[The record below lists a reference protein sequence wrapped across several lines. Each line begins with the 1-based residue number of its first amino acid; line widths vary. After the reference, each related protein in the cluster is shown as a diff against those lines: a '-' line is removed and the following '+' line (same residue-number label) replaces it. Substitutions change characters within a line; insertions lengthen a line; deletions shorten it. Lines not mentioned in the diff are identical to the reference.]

1 MATYNN
7 LASLEGLQVGDV
19 ITYDTT
25 TAIDF
30 KGYKVKVE
38 LYGKSLGSEWSSSR
52 QGGYT
57 VFNIDTS
64 ILSAKILSFNN
75 DDSRNDLIYGNNN
88 DLYYRIAVAGN
99 AGTQAQA
106 QYGGSGGGLT
116 GQNRPIQRL
125 LFWQIFG
132 DRRNSNFW
140 WNRSIPREIW

>member
-7 LASLEGLQVGDV
+7 LTSLDGLQVGDT

-38 LYGKSLGSEWSSSR
+38 LYGKNLGSKWGSACR
-52 QGGYT
+52 GGYT

-75 DDSRNDLIYGNNN
+75 DNSRNDLIYGNTN

-99 AGTQAQA
+99 AGEWVHTN
-106 QYGGSGGGLT
+106 YGGRGGGLI
-116 GQNRPIQRL
+116 GQNRPI
-125 LFWQIFG
+125 
-132 DRRNSNFW
+132 
-140 WNRSIPREIW
+140 

>member
-7 LASLEGLQVGDV
+7 LTSLEGLQVGDV
-19 ITYDTT
+19 ITYNTT

-38 LYGKSLGSEWSSSR
+38 LYGESLGDEWSSSR
-52 QGGYT
+52 RGGYT

-75 DDSRNDLIYGNNN
+75 DNSRNDLIYGNNN

-99 AGTQAQA
+99 AGSQSSA

-116 GQNRPIQRL
+116 GQNRPI
-125 LFWQIFG
+125 
-132 DRRNSNFW
+132 
-140 WNRSIPREIW
+140 